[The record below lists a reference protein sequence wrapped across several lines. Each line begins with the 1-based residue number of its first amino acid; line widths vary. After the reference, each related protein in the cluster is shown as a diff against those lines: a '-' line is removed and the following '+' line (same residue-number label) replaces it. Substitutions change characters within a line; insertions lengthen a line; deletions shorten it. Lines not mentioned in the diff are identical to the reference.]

1 MLGPFPVGIPR
12 VRAGAWQAR
21 RETKG
26 KEEGSV
32 LKYIIKRILLAIP
45 VLLGVSIIVFLIMR
59 VFSAD
64 PAPVVLGQHA
74 TAEAMEAWREAN
86 GLNDP
91 LIVQYFNFL
100 TGALTGNLG
109 ESYYTHTPVTQELL
123 SRFPATVELALVAIV
138 IAAVVGVVLG
148 VVSATHKNSWI
159 DGFATILALVGVSMP
174 IFWLGVLLII
184 LFAGELHILPSSGR
198 IDPLLQPVGGTGFY
212 LLDTLLMGDFEAFG
226 DALKHII
233 LPALA
238 LSMYSMAVI
247 TRMTRSSMLE
257 TLNEDY
263 VRTARAKGL
272 TKRRVDI
279 HHALRNAML
288 PVTTVIGL
296 QLGSLLGGAML
307 TETVFAWPGIGK
319 YVVDSILKSDFPVVQ
334 GAVLLIGVI
343 FIVINLVVDVIYAYL
358 DPRITY
364 TKEEG

>member
-1 MLGPFPVGIPR
+1 MGPMWPGR
-12 VRAGAWQAR
+12 VAGAPLY
-21 RETKG
+21 KG
-26 KEEGSV
+26 EEEGSV
-32 LKYIIKRILLAIP
+32 LKYILKRILLAIP
-45 VLLGVSIIVFLIMR
+45 VLIGVSIIVFLIMR

-91 LIVQYFNFL
+91 LIVQYFDFL

-138 IAAVVGVVLG
+138 IAAVAGVALG

-159 DGFATILALVGVSMP
+159 DGFSTILALVGVSMP

-184 LFAGELHILPSSGR
+184 LFAGVLHVLPSSGR
-198 IDPLLQPVGGTGFY
+198 IDPLLQPVGGTDLY
-212 LLDTLLMGDFEAFG
+212 LIDTLLMGDFEAFG
-226 DALKHII
+226 DALSHII

-272 TKRRVDI
+272 KKRRVDI

-319 YVVDSILKSDFPVVQ
+319 YVVDCILKSDFPVVQ

>member
-1 MLGPFPVGIPR
+1 MGPLWSGR
-12 VRAGAWQAR
+12 VAGAPLYIG
-21 RETKG
+21 E
-26 KEEGSV
+26 EEGSV
-32 LKYIIKRILLAIP
+32 LKYILKRILLAIP
-45 VLLGVSIIVFLIMR
+45 VLIGVSIIVFLIMR

-91 LIVQYFNFL
+91 LIVQYFDFL

-138 IAAVVGVVLG
+138 IAAVAGVALG

-159 DGFATILALVGVSMP
+159 DGFSTILALVGVSMP

-184 LFAGELHILPSSGR
+184 LFAGVLHVLPSSGR
-198 IDPLLQPVGGTGFY
+198 IDPLLQPVGGTDLY
-212 LLDTLLMGDFEAFG
+212 LIDTLLMGDFEAFV
-226 DALKHII
+226 DALSHII

-272 TKRRVDI
+272 KKRRVDI

-319 YVVDSILKSDFPVVQ
+319 YVVDCILKSDFPVVQ

>member
-1 MLGPFPVGIPR
+1 MGPFGSRR
-12 VRAGAWQAR
+12 VAGASLNLG
-21 RETKG
+21 E
-26 KEEGSV
+26 EEGSV
-32 LKYIIKRILLAIP
+32 LKYILKRILLAIP
-45 VLLGVSIIVFLIMR
+45 VLIGVSIIVFLIMR

-91 LIVQYFNFL
+91 LIVQYFDFL

-138 IAAVVGVVLG
+138 IAAVAGVALG

-159 DGFATILALVGVSMP
+159 DGFSTILALVGVSMP

-184 LFAGELHILPSSGR
+184 LFAGVLHVLPSSGR
-198 IDPLLQPVGGTGFY
+198 IDPLLQPVGGTDLY
-212 LLDTLLMGDFEAFG
+212 LIDTLLMGDFEAFG
-226 DALKHII
+226 DALSHII

-272 TKRRVDI
+272 KKRRVDI

-319 YVVDSILKSDFPVVQ
+319 YVVDCILKSDFPVVQ

>member
-1 MLGPFPVGIPR
+1 M
-12 VRAGAWQAR
+12 
-21 RETKG
+21 
-26 KEEGSV
+26 
-32 LKYIIKRILLAIP
+32 LKYVLTRILRAIP

-91 LIVQYFNFL
+91 IVIQYFNFL
-100 TGALTGNLG
+100 TGALTGDLG
-109 ESYYTHTPVTQELL
+109 ESYYTHTAVTQELL

-138 IAAVVGVVLG
+138 IAGVVGVALG
-148 VVSATHKNSWI
+148 VVSATHKNSPI
-159 DGFATILALVGVSMP
+159 DGLATILALVGVSMP

-184 LFAGELHILPSSGR
+184 LFAGVLHVLPSSGR
-198 IDPLLQPVGGTGFY
+198 IDPLLQPVGGTGLY
-212 LLDTLLMGDFEAFG
+212 LLDTLLSGDFEAFV
-226 DALKHII
+226 DAARHIV

-272 TKRRVDI
+272 KRGRVNI

-319 YVVDSILKSDFPVVQ
+319 YVVDCILKSDYPVVQ
-334 GAVLLIGVI
+334 GAVLLIAVI
-343 FIVINLVVDVIYAYL
+343 FVVINLVVDVIYAYL

-364 TKEEG
+364 GKEEG

>member
-1 MLGPFPVGIPR
+1 M
-12 VRAGAWQAR
+12 
-21 RETKG
+21 
-26 KEEGSV
+26 
-32 LKYIIKRILLAIP
+32 LKYILKRILQAIP
-45 VLLGVSIIVFLIMR
+45 VLLGVSVIVFLIMR

-74 TAEAMEAWREAN
+74 TPEAMQAWRDAQ

-91 LIVQYFNFL
+91 IIVQYFDFL
-100 TGALTGNLG
+100 FGAIRGDLG
-109 ESYYTHTPVTQELL
+109 ESYYTHTPVLQELMA
-123 SRFPATVELALVAIV
+123 RFPATVELALVAIV
-138 IAAVVGVVLG
+138 IAAVAGIALG
-148 VVSATHKNSWI
+148 VLSATHKNTAI
-159 DGFATILALVGVSMP
+159 DGIATILALVGVSMP

-184 LFAGELHILPSSGR
+184 LFAGVLHVLPSSGR
-198 IDPLLQPVGGTGFY
+198 IDPLLQPVGGTGLY
-212 LLDTLLMGDFEAFG
+212 LLDTLLSGDFEAFG
-226 DALKHII
+226 DALSHII

-272 TKRRVDI
+272 KLGRVHR
-279 HHALRNAML
+279 HHALRCAML

-307 TETVFAWPGIGK
+307 TETVFAWPGLGK
-319 YVVDSILKSDFPVVQ
+319 YVVDCILKSDFPVVQ

-343 FIVINLVVDVIYAYL
+343 FIAINLIVDVVYAYL

>member
-1 MLGPFPVGIPR
+1 M
-12 VRAGAWQAR
+12 
-21 RETKG
+21 
-26 KEEGSV
+26 
-32 LKYIIKRILLAIP
+32 LKYVLKRILLAIP

-74 TAEAMEAWREAN
+74 TEQAMEAWREAN

-100 TGALTGNLG
+100 GGAL
-109 ESYYTHTPVTQELL
+109 
-123 SRFPATVELALVAIV
+123 
-138 IAAVVGVVLG
+138 
-148 VVSATHKNSWI
+148 KNSVI
-159 DGFATILALVGVSMP
+159 DGLSTIVALVGVSMP

-184 LFAGELHILPSSGR
+184 FFAGYLHVLPSSGR
-198 IDPLLQPVGGTGFY
+198 MDPLLQPVGGTGFY
-212 LLDTLLMGDFEAFG
+212 LLDTLLMGDFEAFS
-226 DALKHII
+226 DAVAHIT

-238 LSMYSMAVI
+238 LSMYSLAVI

-257 TLNEDY
+257 TLGEDY

-272 TKRRVDI
+272 KKRRVDI

-319 YVVDSILKSDFPVVQ
+319 FVVDSILKSDFPVVQ
-334 GAVLLIGVI
+334 GAVLLIGTI
-343 FIVINLVVDVIYAYL
+343 FIIINLVVDVIYAYL
-358 DPRITY
+358 DPRISY
-364 TKEEG
+364 SKEEG